1 MKYIIKFSKTGTIC
15 YTSHLD
21 IMKVFK
27 RSFKRAGISLAY
39 SQGFNPHPKM
49 GFAQPLSLGY
59 SGLEEYIEF
68 ELAEKNIS
76 IADEQK
82 MLKDLSD
89 IMPQGLKLM
98 EIKRADW
105 LKKTLAAETVA
116 ASYLIE
122 VALNKALELNGEMLW
137 HEYMDRDEIIVL
149 KKQKKKPEPVE
160 VDIKSKIRNIT
171 FTPMR
176 IEDGD
181 AGEYMLYIDALLDS
195 GSESNLSPE
204 LILSGIPGS
213 LGLDF
218 DRADVNI
225 VRKKIIFSDKI
236 DKYFQ

>member
-181 AGEYMLYIDALLDS
+181 VGEYMLYIDALLDS

-225 VRKKIIFSDKI
+225 VRKKIIFSDEI

>member
-89 IMPQGLKLM
+89 IMPQGLNLM